1 MLYLIEKKY
10 ETSISYLKNAI
21 ITSSEPD
28 FIIHSLLAKALST
41 SIITTNDS
49 ISGLQINQTS
59 YKKLLESLEE
69 YDKAIELIYNSPDL
83 LRIHIDLLEERAN
96 IKRLLEKNDSLLED
110 IILIFS
116 IDECNINASALK
128 AIYLIDN
135 NRSQEAY

>member
-49 ISGLQINQTS
+49 ISGLQIKPNQ
-59 YKKLLESLEE
+59 L
-69 YDKAIELIYNSPDL
+69 
-83 LRIHIDLLEERAN
+83 
-96 IKRLLEKNDSLLED
+96 
-110 IILIFS
+110 
-116 IDECNINASALK
+116 
-128 AIYLIDN
+128 
-135 NRSQEAY
+135 